1 MLFSVSSPTGARAR
15 EALTASAQKRCRVA
29 IKTGTEERSAE
40 RTQLMPLYHTV
51 VHNCEC
57 HTFEDVIFGLMRIVG
72 TGLRDAE
79 LKAKEID
86 FFGRGVVATTTLELA
101 EFYAN
106 ACTAK
111 SSAVAERCSERRSN
125 RRNSLRCGLPLLLV
139 LFAVRDHRAG
149 RRGFFAAKIC
159 FFTAR

>member
-1 MLFSVSSPTGARAR
+1 MGKATAVASKTRT
-15 EALTASAQKRCRVA
+15 ETLTVP
-29 IKTGTEERSAE
+29 AE
-40 RTQLMPLYHTV
+40 HTQLMPLYHTV

-101 EFYAN
+101 ELYAQRLHGEVV
-106 ACTAK
+106 
-111 SSAVAERCSERRSN
+111 SRS
-125 RRNSLRCGLPLLLV
+125 GTLLGTSIEP
-139 LFAVRDHRAG
+139 A
-149 RRGFFAAKIC
+149 
-159 FFTAR
+159 

>member
-1 MLFSVSSPTGARAR
+1 VANET
-15 EALTASAQKRCRVA
+15 LTLEVP
-29 IKTGTEERSAE
+29 GE

-51 VHNCEC
+51 VHNCDC

-101 EFYAN
+101 ELY
-106 ACTAK
+106 
-111 SSAVAERCSERRSN
+111 AERLHSEVVSRS
-125 RRNSLRCGLPLLLV
+125 GTLLGTSIEP
-139 LFAVRDHRAG
+139 A
-149 RRGFFAAKIC
+149 
-159 FFTAR
+159 

>member
-1 MLFSVSSPTGARAR
+1 M
-15 EALTASAQKRCRVA
+15 A
-29 IKTGTEERSAE
+29 IKTLTEDRTAE

-57 HTFEDVIFGLMRIVG
+57 HTFEDVIYGLMRIVG

-101 EFYAN
+101 ELYAQRLHGEVV
-106 ACTAK
+106 
-111 SSAVAERCSERRSN
+111 SRS
-125 RRNSLRCGLPLLLV
+125 GTLLGTSIEP
-139 LFAVRDHRAG
+139 A
-149 RRGFFAAKIC
+149 
-159 FFTAR
+159 